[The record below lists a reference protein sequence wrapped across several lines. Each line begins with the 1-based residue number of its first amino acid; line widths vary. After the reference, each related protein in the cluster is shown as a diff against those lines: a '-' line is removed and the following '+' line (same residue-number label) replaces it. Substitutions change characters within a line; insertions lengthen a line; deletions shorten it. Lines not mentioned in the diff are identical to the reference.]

1 MYDFY
6 TTVAYPIFNSLFSS
20 RLASLSPPR
29 GNREHII
36 PGKPRIMQI
45 PKLWGCRGGIIGIG
59 IPVYASYHRLTGYN
73 DFYDS
78 LVPRYLRPEQQQPLR
93 A

>member
-20 RLASLSPPR
+20 RLASISPPR

-36 PGKPRIMQI
+36 PGKPRIMQKVRGWFLC
-45 PKLWGCRGGIIGIG
+45 KLFVLI
-59 IPVYASYHRLTGYN
+59 
-73 DFYDS
+73 S
-78 LVPRYLRPEQQQPLR
+78 LPFNRNKTKV
-93 A
+93 